1 MNENIDLVKILDGC
15 PEGTE
20 FFSPLFGTVK
30 FVSSNYSLITVSA
43 RVIKGINVNR
53 DYHFTA
59 GGKYV
64 SGNTEDGECLLFPSR
79 EQRDRSKFKRF
90 WGKPKKERF
99 NLKTLQPFDKVLFR
113 IGEDPWRCGFFSH
126 IVSDDFDKKLV
137 CTTDGLSARCV
148 PYNLDTK
155 HLVGTKED
163 CPEYYRWWEEE

>member
-1 MNENIDLVKILDGC
+1 M
-15 PEGTE
+15 
-20 FFSPLFGTVK
+20 
-30 FVSSNYSLITVSA
+30 SA
-43 RVIKGINVNR
+43 
-53 DYHFTA
+53 
-59 GGKYV
+59 
-64 SGNTEDGECLLFPSR
+64 FPV
-79 EQRDRSKFKRF
+79 QRSADWSKFKRF

-126 IVSDDFDKKLV
+126 IVSDDFDKELV

-155 HLVGTKED
+155 HLVGTRED